1 MQTILLVDPETDFL
15 EWAQNQLETPITRV
29 VTSTTADEAYKIY
42 IAENPDLLISETHLM
57 PFSGLELLARVRQR
71 DSNALVILMSAFG
84 TTQSV
89 IESMKLGA
97 FDYLRKESLPFNLKP
112 VVDAALTAQAEMRS
126 ATAFKPQ
133 LTVEQYQDSLVGKSQ
148 PMQQVFK
155 MIGRVSHSDAP
166 VMITGESG
174 SGKELV
180 ARAIHHY
187 SNRSIQPFIAIN
199 CAAIPENL
207 LESEL
212 FGHEKGA
219 FTGASSQRIGRF
231 EQGNSGTLFL
241 DEIGDMPLAVQ
252 SKILRVLQEGEFSRV
267 GGNATIKT
275 DVRIIAATNK
285 TLEQEVAKKL
295 FREDLFYRLNVVRI
309 HLPPLRQRRE
319 DVRLLAEYFLKK
331 IATQKHLPQLKLSEE
346 GVKLM
351 EDYPWPGNVRELENT
366 IQRACVLATSD
377 VLLPKDIPLGV
388 ATQRSDDGSENQT
401 VAVSTNSGRP
411 TLETAVEILL
421 DAASTDRSLQLLPWL
436 EREFTLFAMKRTKG
450 NQVKAAKLLGVT
462 RATLRKRIER
472 YGITKELRMYPAAM
486 AAGHHRAG
494 DQRDGG
500 PIGGHRAHQLRR
512 HGLVAAAH
520 QHHRIHRLRA
530 DHFLGVDGHQVA
542 VFQAGR
548 CEEHFAQRNGR
559 EFQRQRAGREHAAF
573 HRRQESR
580 KMAVA
585 IVEVRPGV
593 SNADHRL
600 VEHRARIAHGLRK
613 RAPQVAGEI
622 PVAVIGEAVV

>member
-15 EWAQNQLETPITRV
+15 EWAQNQLETPTTRV
-29 VTSTTADEAYKIY
+29 FATTTSDEAYKIY
-42 IAENPDLLISETHLM
+42 ISENPDLLICETHLM
-57 PFSGLELLARVRQR
+57 PFSGLELLARIRQR

-112 VVDAALTAQAEMRS
+112 VVDAALNTQAEMRS

-133 LTVEQYQDSLVGKSQ
+133 LTVEQYQDSLVGQSQ

-187 SNRSIQPFIAIN
+187 GNRSTQPFIAIN

-219 FTGASSQRIGRF
+219 FTGAAAMRIGRF
-231 EQGNSGTLFL
+231 EQSNGGTLFL
-241 DEIGDMPLAVQ
+241 DEIGEMPLPVQ

-267 GGNATIKT
+267 GGNAVIKT

-285 TLEQEVAKKL
+285 TLEQEVAKKQ

-309 HLPPLRQRRE
+309 HLPPLRLRRE
-319 DVRLLAEYFLKK
+319 DIRLLAEYFLKK
-331 IATQKHLPQLKLSEE
+331 IATHKHLPQLTLSAEAIKVLEE
-346 GVKLM
+346 
-351 EDYPWPGNVRELENT
+351 YPWPGNVRELENT
-366 IQRACVLATSD
+366 IQRACVLASSD
-377 VLLPKDIPLGV
+377 VLLPKDIPLGF
-388 ATQRSDDGSENQT
+388 ANQPEDS
-401 VAVSTNSGRP
+401 VESAPQVSGAVGGKP
-411 TLETAVEILL
+411 TLETAVETLL
-421 DAASTDRSLQLLPWL
+421 DAASADSRLQLLPWL
-436 EREFTLFAMKRTKG
+436 EREFTVFAMKRTKG

-472 YGITKELRMYPAAM
+472 YGITKELN
-486 AAGHHRAG
+486 
-494 DQRDGG
+494 
-500 PIGGHRAHQLRR
+500 
-512 HGLVAAAH
+512 
-520 QHHRIHRLRA
+520 
-530 DHFLGVDGHQVA
+530 
-542 VFQAGR
+542 FQ
-548 CEEHFAQRNGR
+548 
-559 EFQRQRAGREHAAF
+559 
-573 HRRQESR
+573 
-580 KMAVA
+580 
-585 IVEVRPGV
+585 
-593 SNADHRL
+593 
-600 VEHRARIAHGLRK
+600 
-613 RAPQVAGEI
+613 
-622 PVAVIGEAVV
+622 

>member
-15 EWAQNQLETPITRV
+15 EWAQNQLETPTTRV

-71 DSNALVILMSAFG
+71 DSNAIVILMSAFG

-112 VVDAALTAQAEMRS
+112 VVDAALNAQAEMRS

-133 LTVEQYQDSLVGKSQ
+133 LTVEQYQDSLVGQSQ

-155 MIGRVSHSDAP
+155 MVGRVSHSDAP

-187 SNRSIQPFIAIN
+187 SSRSAQPFIAIN

-219 FTGASSQRIGRF
+219 FTGAAAQRIGRF
-231 EQGNSGTLFL
+231 EQSNGGTLFL
-241 DEIGDMPLAVQ
+241 DEIGDMPLGVQ

-267 GGNATIKT
+267 GGNSTVKT

-285 TLEQEVAKKL
+285 TLEQEVAKKQ

-319 DVRLLAEYFLKK
+319 DVNLLAEYFLKK

-346 GVKLM
+346 AVKLM
-351 EDYPWPGNVRELENT
+351 EEYPWPGNVRELENT

-377 VLLPKDIPLGV
+377 VLLPKDIPLG
-388 ATQRSDDGSENQT
+388 AAGQRPDGESESLPM
-401 VAVSTNSGRP
+401 AARHNSPVKP

-421 DAASTDRSLQLLPWL
+421 DAASTDRTLQLLPWL

-472 YGITKELRMYPAAM
+472 YGITRELN
-486 AAGHHRAG
+486 
-494 DQRDGG
+494 
-500 PIGGHRAHQLRR
+500 
-512 HGLVAAAH
+512 
-520 QHHRIHRLRA
+520 
-530 DHFLGVDGHQVA
+530 
-542 VFQAGR
+542 FQ
-548 CEEHFAQRNGR
+548 
-559 EFQRQRAGREHAAF
+559 
-573 HRRQESR
+573 
-580 KMAVA
+580 
-585 IVEVRPGV
+585 
-593 SNADHRL
+593 
-600 VEHRARIAHGLRK
+600 
-613 RAPQVAGEI
+613 
-622 PVAVIGEAVV
+622 

>member
-15 EWAQNQLETPITRV
+15 EWAQNQLETPTTRV
-29 VTSTTADEAYKIY
+29 FATTTSDEAYKIY
-42 IAENPDLLISETHLM
+42 ISENPDLLICETHLM
-57 PFSGLELLARVRQR
+57 PFSGLELLARIRQR

-112 VVDAALTAQAEMRS
+112 VVDAALNTQAEMRS

-133 LTVEQYQDSLVGKSQ
+133 LTVEQYQDSLVGQSQ

-187 SNRSIQPFIAIN
+187 GNRSTQPFIAIN

-219 FTGASSQRIGRF
+219 FTGAAAMRIGRF
-231 EQGNSGTLFL
+231 EQSNGGTLFL
-241 DEIGDMPLAVQ
+241 DEIGEMPLPVQ

-267 GGNATIKT
+267 GGNAVIKT

-285 TLEQEVAKKL
+285 TLEQEVAKKQ

-309 HLPPLRQRRE
+309 HLPPLRLRRE
-319 DVRLLAEYFLKK
+319 DIRLLAEYFLKK
-331 IATQKHLPQLKLSEE
+331 IATHKHLPQLTLSAEAIKVLEE
-346 GVKLM
+346 
-351 EDYPWPGNVRELENT
+351 YPWPGNVRELENT
-366 IQRACVLATSD
+366 IQRACVLASSD
-377 VLLPKDIPLGV
+377 VLLPKDIPLGF
-388 ATQRSDDGSENQT
+388 ANQPEDSIESAPQ
-401 VAVSTNSGRP
+401 VSGAVGGKP
-411 TLETAVEILL
+411 TLETAVETLL
-421 DAASTDRSLQLLPWL
+421 DAASADSRLQLLPWL
-436 EREFTLFAMKRTKG
+436 EREFTVFAMKRTKG

-472 YGITKELRMYPAAM
+472 YGITKELN
-486 AAGHHRAG
+486 
-494 DQRDGG
+494 
-500 PIGGHRAHQLRR
+500 
-512 HGLVAAAH
+512 
-520 QHHRIHRLRA
+520 
-530 DHFLGVDGHQVA
+530 
-542 VFQAGR
+542 FQ
-548 CEEHFAQRNGR
+548 
-559 EFQRQRAGREHAAF
+559 
-573 HRRQESR
+573 
-580 KMAVA
+580 
-585 IVEVRPGV
+585 
-593 SNADHRL
+593 
-600 VEHRARIAHGLRK
+600 
-613 RAPQVAGEI
+613 
-622 PVAVIGEAVV
+622 